1 MKNAPTVMHI
11 EATGRDNAQD
21 LFVLAEIIVSA
32 LVQAHDV
39 RPYRVSRRDSK
50 DGSTSVDHR
59 IDRAYV

>member
-1 MKNAPTVMHI
+1 MHI

-21 LFVLAEIIVSA
+21 LFVLAEILVSA
-32 LVQAHDV
+32 LVHAHDV